1 MTADCTETCEKRS
14 LQFPHLSTAFE
25 DEIVSFGPNDF
36 FVMQKAADKAA
47 NTPPLKSVLSLM
59 KLSGWDP
66 DVFYKFRNVLSNQS
80 PTASAEL
87 KQDVKHGISLVWS
100 NYYALDNEKD
110 IAFEIGRLCYNLHE
124 YDSALAYYAISVW
137 DTGKHYITSH
147 NMGLCHYSKK
157 QLVLAATCFEE
168 AFALNNS
175 YQKASIWLQRVRQ
188 EIGAVLHGGA
198 CAVPTQPAMQHLT
211 DIVVHEQALQP
222 SQSMLA

>member
-1 MTADCTETCEKRS
+1 
-14 LQFPHLSTAFE
+14 
-25 DEIVSFGPNDF
+25 
-36 FVMQKAADKAA
+36 MQKAADKAA

-137 DTGKHYITSH
+137 DTGKHYITTWGCVITVRS
-147 NMGLCHYSKK
+147 NWC
-157 QLVLAATCFEE
+157 
-168 AFALNNS
+168 
-175 YQKASIWLQRVRQ
+175 WLQHALRKRLRSTIRIKRHQ
-188 EIGAVLHGGA
+188 FGSSA
-198 CAVPTQPAMQHLT
+198 CVKR
-211 DIVVHEQALQP
+211 
-222 SQSMLA
+222 